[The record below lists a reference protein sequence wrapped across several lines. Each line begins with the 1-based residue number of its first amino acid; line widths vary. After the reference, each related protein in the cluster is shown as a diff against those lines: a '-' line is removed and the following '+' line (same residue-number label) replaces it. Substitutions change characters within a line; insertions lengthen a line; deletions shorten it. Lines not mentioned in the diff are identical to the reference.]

1 MIFCLLFWQILSK
14 KSSTTIFRN
23 NKLWITRAVIF
34 KRVDS
39 RQLGIITSLIIW
51 FLDADQRLLTCT
63 LIFGYQILLSTIKVF
78 LSFKWKKFNFVKQIS
93 DLILCIVVL
102 NWTKVHEWLING
114 GLNSRLYGCAILL
127 PFKKYLN
134 NQMEMTAVV
143 VVMSS
148 LILFFKIFWF
158 DVQKVS
164 KSKIWKWILSLIM
177 TL

>member
-1 MIFCLLFWQILSK
+1 MP
-14 KSSTTIFRN
+14 
-23 NKLWITRAVIF
+23 VIF
-34 KRVDS
+34 KIVNS

-51 FLDADQRLLTCT
+51 FLDADQRLLICA

-114 GLNSRLYGCAILL
+114 GLNRLYGCAILL

-134 NQMEMTAVV
+134 NQMDMPAV

-148 LILFFKIFWF
+148 QILFLKIFWF

-164 KSKIWKWILSLIM
+164 KSKIWKCILILEYIYFIAW
-177 TL
+177 